1 MREEKYDKLRKLKSI
16 LSRKKIAY
24 PVGRHE
30 WLVTDPKCD
39 LFKPTW

>member
-1 MREEKYDKLRKLKSI
+1 MGLNFQ
-16 LSRKKIAY
+16 IAY

-39 LFKPTW
+39 LFTPTW